1 MAAVSC
7 ILLLS
12 LILQSESL
20 CVPSLTTK
28 QQQNGRRKPLSLVI
42 PVHRTYTP
50 HRYNIL
56 PATKTSSSSSI
67 SENEI
72 LPSITEVVTKNTF
85 EEIDKHALVNQTEAI
100 PLGELTQ
107 DYKRDMLTVMRQL
120 SSMGRRQDDIIGSSK
135 ERRLDAQESMR

>member
-20 CVPSLTTK
+20 CVPSLTNK
-28 QQQNGRRKPLSLVI
+28 QQQNGRRKPLSLFI
-42 PVHRTYTP
+42 PIHRAYTP
-50 HRYNIL
+50 HRYIL
-56 PATKTSSSSSI
+56 SATKTSSSSSI